1 VPSDQPPGTIPA
13 ARPMPLASTAN
24 RDRRRAPRR
33 AVQNCAGAL
42 CRVPETH
49 DASFCSAPP
58 SFPRP
63 LLWLRLA
70 VAQSQQQHRPRPRFA
85 APSLHR
91 LLHALA
97 LRPPPRARRGRLRC
111 GARTVGACGPVVK
124 RPATSVPLDV
134 CPLPR
139 RRHFVRTP
147 PAPQLL
153 LASSLR
159 VWFARLL
166 SST

>member
-1 VPSDQPPGTIPA
+1 MPSDQPPGTIPA

-111 GARTVGACGPVVK
+111 GARTCGGVRAGGETTRDLGAS
-124 RPATSVPLDV
+124 RRLPASSPAPF
-134 CPLPR
+134 CSYASC
-139 RRHFVRTP
+139 P
-147 PAPQLL
+147 PA
-153 LASSLR
+153 LAR
-159 VWFARLL
+159 
-166 SST
+166 